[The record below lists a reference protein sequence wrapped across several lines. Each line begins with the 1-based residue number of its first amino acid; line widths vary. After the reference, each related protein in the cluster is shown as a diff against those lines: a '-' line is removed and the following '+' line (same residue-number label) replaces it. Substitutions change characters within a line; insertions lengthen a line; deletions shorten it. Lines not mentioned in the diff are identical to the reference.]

1 MTSMEFL
8 IAGYKNKVPR
18 GMIKIVDARGKRAGR
33 TTGRMFAITMSE
45 RRVYAYFL
53 HLSFFFFFKGKG
65 QCHPWARDR
74 GLLRVFWVQ
83 VLKAARNNLLGSTSK
98 CANFAICIFQ
108 LH

>member
-1 MTSMEFL
+1 MEFL

-18 GMIKIVDARGKRAGR
+18 GMIKIVDARGKKAGR

-45 RRVYAYFL
+45 RRVYAYLL
-53 HLSFFFFFKGKG
+53 HFFFFSLKEKDNAIPG
-65 QCHPWARDR
+65 HET
-74 GLLRVFWVQ
+74 GLSRVFWVQ
-83 VLKAARNNLLGSTSK
+83 VLKAARNNLIGSTSK

>member
-1 MTSMEFL
+1 MEFL

-53 HLSFFFFFKGKG
+53 HFCLFFFS
-65 QCHPWARDR
+65 
-74 GLLRVFWVQ
+74 
-83 VLKAARNNLLGSTSK
+83 LKEKDN
-98 CANFAICIFQ
+98 AIPGHETGAF
-108 LH
+108 